1 MAKFTVNPAK
11 KQQAASPRA
20 AKPNVDNK
28 LDLANKDRAKLVKNN
43 KDLIRINLVLFSI
56 ILIMIGKYVI

>member
-11 KQQAASPRA
+11 KQQAAFSRT